1 MHIGHGLNLYIL
13 VGDYK
18 LYNNLILK
26 NFQKKKRKREYINS
40 KLMLKECEGKWG
52 NGLVNSNKAMDLTIK
67 RGKWGKS
74 SADPP

>member
-40 KLMLKECEGKWG
+40 KLMLKECEGKW
-52 NGLVNSNKAMDLTIK
+52 
-67 RGKWGKS
+67 
-74 SADPP
+74 